1 MISLTQG
8 SLDKL
13 ETLFSDLGYK
23 LRYEKGSFRTGA
35 CVLQNARVVV
45 VNKFSKV
52 DMKVVSLLQI
62 LETMEVDESLIQ
74 EKLKAFY
81 QQIKKT
87 KITV

>member
-35 CVLQNARVVV
+35 CVLQSSRVVV
-45 VNKFSKV
+45 VNKFSTV

-62 LETMEVDESLIQ
+62 LETMDIDENLIQ
-74 EKLKAFY
+74 EKLKTFY
-81 QQIKKT
+81 QNIKKT